1 MILVTAVIKPHA
13 LDAVREA
20 LSFVG
25 VAGMTI
31 SEVKGFGRQ
40 RGHTEVYRGAEYKVD
55 FVPKVKVEV
64 LTAAESADEIV
75 EAIAKAARTGK
86 IGDGKIWV
94 TAVEGVTR
102 IRTGESGAGAI

>member
-55 FVPKVKVEV
+55 FVPKVKIEV
-64 LTAAESADEIV
+64 LTESPDDVV

-86 IGDGKIWV
+86 IGDGKIWI
-94 TAVEGVTR
+94 TAVDSVTR
-102 IRTGESGAGAI
+102 IRTGETGPGAI